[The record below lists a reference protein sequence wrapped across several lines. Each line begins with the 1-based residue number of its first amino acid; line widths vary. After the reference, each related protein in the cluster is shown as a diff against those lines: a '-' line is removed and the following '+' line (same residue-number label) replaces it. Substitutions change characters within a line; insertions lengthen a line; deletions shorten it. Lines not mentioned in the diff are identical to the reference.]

1 VRLPLGLLA
10 SLVVLMRVAP
20 ETALAQMPPGRALEV
35 AGATVHLELDERDMS
50 GDPARISRW
59 IERSARIVAAYYGHF
74 PVRDLV
80 IVVVPSSGERIAG
93 GTTFGQPRAMIRL
106 RVGREVGESTLLD
119 DWVLVHEM
127 THLALPDVGPEHAWL
142 SEGLATYVEGVARV
156 QAHNRAEVDVWA
168 EAVRSM
174 PHGLP
179 QPGDEGLDHTH
190 TWGRTYW
197 GGALFCLL
205 ADIEIRQRTGNRFGL
220 QDALRAVLGASGG
233 LEADWPVARVFDAVG
248 APVLEELYAQMK
260 DRPVTTDLPALW
272 MRLGVQP
279 EGASVRLRDD
289 ATLAA
294 VRLSIM
300 RPRQD

>member
-1 VRLPLGLLA
+1 ML
-10 SLVVLMRVAP
+10 RVAP
-20 ETALAQMPPGRALEV
+20 ETALAQMPPGRTLAV
-35 AGATVHLELDERDMS
+35 AGATVHLQLDERAMS
-50 GDPARISRW
+50 GEPSRIPRW

-80 IVVVPSSGERIAG
+80 IVVAPTSGERIAG
-93 GTTFGQPRAMIRL
+93 GTTFGQPHAVIRL
-106 RVGREVGESTLLD
+106 RVGRDVSESTLLD

-142 SEGLATYVEGVARV
+142 AEGLATYVEGIARV
-156 QAHNRAEVDVWA
+156 QGHNRAEVDVWA

-205 ADIEIRQRTGNRFGL
+205 ADIEIHERTGNKFGL
-220 QDALRAVLGASGG
+220 QDALRAVLDSSGG
-233 LEADWPVARVFDAVG
+233 LEADWPIARVFQVGDRAVG

-289 ATLAA
+289 ARLAA
-294 VRLSIM
+294 VRRSIM